1 MASMQM
7 KGTHP
12 LNVTVRFGNPFL
24 VTLYTATLLM
34 IGWAIGARWSHT
46 FAAGWMLLFATI
58 LLLLHDAAVAILFA
72 LAAAK
77 IATSGRSC
85 QKHE

>member
-1 MASMQM
+1 M
-7 KGTHP
+7 
-12 LNVTVRFGNPFL
+12 NVTVRFGNPFL
-24 VTLYTATLLM
+24 VTLYNAVLLM
-34 IGWAIGARWSHT
+34 IGWAIGTHWSHT
-46 FAAGWMLLFATI
+46 FAAGEMLLLATI

-77 IATSGRSC
+77 IATSGRSG

>member
-1 MASMQM
+1 
-7 KGTHP
+7 
-12 LNVTVRFGNPFL
+12 
-24 VTLYTATLLM
+24 M
-34 IGWAIGARWSHT
+34 IGWAIGAHWSHT
-46 FAAGWMLLFATI
+46 FAAGWILLVATI